1 MIKKRE
7 KVNNQ
12 TFSERGTREAILE
25 DAQRCFGPEGVHQM
39 RMMFKKYDDLLARC
53 TNDSELEHIK
63 KIAAADIF
71 TAMGYRGGL
80 SVDGVDVIPG
90 DE

>member
-1 MIKKRE
+1 MMKKAG
-7 KVNNQ
+7 KVNQQ
-12 TFSERGTREAILE
+12 TFSEQGTRQKILQ
-25 DAQRCFGPEGVHQM
+25 DARRCFGPEGVRQLQ
-39 RMMFKKYDDLLARC
+39 MMFKKYDDLLARC
-53 TNDSELEHIK
+53 TNDSEREHIK

-80 SVDGVDVIPG
+80 SVDGIDVIPS